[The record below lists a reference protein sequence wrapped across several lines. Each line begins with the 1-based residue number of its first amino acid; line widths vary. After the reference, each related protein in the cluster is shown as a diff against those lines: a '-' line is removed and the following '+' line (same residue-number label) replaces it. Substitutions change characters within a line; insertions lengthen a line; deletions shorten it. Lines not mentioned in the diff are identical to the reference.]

1 VTNFKYGNFDIKKFN
16 FENGNFEFEFNF
28 ELDMA
33 PMGWGGGVGVT
44 ADDVR
49 GCYDPVYPI
58 LGDAMTPFYPV
69 LVVFFVEVKFEVTI
83 GFC

>member
-1 VTNFKYGNFDIKKFN
+1 MVKSHSLKPGKVTNFEYGNFDIEKFN

-33 PMGWGGGVGVT
+33 PHGVGGGGVT

-49 GCYDPVYPI
+49 GCYDPVYPV
-58 LGDAMTPFYPV
+58 LGDAMTPFTP
-69 LVVFFVEVKFEVTI
+69 F
-83 GFC
+83 